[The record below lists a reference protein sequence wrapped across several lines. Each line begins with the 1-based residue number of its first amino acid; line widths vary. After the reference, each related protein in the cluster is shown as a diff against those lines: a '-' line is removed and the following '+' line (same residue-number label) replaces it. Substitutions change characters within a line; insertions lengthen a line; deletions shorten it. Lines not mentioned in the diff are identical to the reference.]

1 MNADPLAELVL
12 TFFTGLSMEHNLSS
26 RRASI
31 VRKIDDLNEHS
42 PGTVTNH
49 CESVHLT
56 FRWTDV
62 RSDYARVVHKDVEMS
77 ELGGDGSDGG
87 VVVWVNGEVADVKT
101 FGLESRCRFF
111 REYFVVLIA
120 DLG

>member
-31 VRKIDDLNEHS
+31 DLNEHS

-49 CESVHLT
+49 CESVHLA

-101 FGLESRCRFF
+101 FGVESRCRFF

-120 DLG
+120 DLGKT